1 VDWRVEGPVPELE
14 GVSRNVSSQALPVV
28 AGTQQSVEVSGSFRV
43 VCCAPASSNTA
54 AAAWQA
60 RETIVAGMWRSAFG
74 SRENMAKSPAGQTA
88 GWPRQSGRLM
98 CRFLIFPDLS
108 IMSMRTMNR
117 MPLRQFTITV
127 RIRRRIPITRTTRST
142 PPPLSASQAVS
153 KVRLKEC
160 FIIVNRMLM
169 ELEAFSKLQV

>member
-1 VDWRVEGPVPELE
+1 MSMEVR
-14 GVSRNVSSQALPVV
+14 SNALPMPL
-28 AGTQQSVEVSGSFRV
+28 T
-43 VCCAPASSNTA
+43 
-54 AAAWQA
+54 
-60 RETIVAGMWRSAFG
+60 
-74 SRENMAKSPAGQTA
+74 
-88 GWPRQSGRLM
+88 
-98 CRFLIFPDLS
+98 RFS
-108 IMSMRTMNR
+108 
-117 MPLRQFTITV
+117 PLRQFTITV